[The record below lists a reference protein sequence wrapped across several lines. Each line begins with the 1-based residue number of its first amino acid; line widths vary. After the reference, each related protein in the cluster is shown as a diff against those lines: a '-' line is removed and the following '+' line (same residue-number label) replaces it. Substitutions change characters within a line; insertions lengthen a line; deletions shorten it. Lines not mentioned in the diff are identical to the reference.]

1 VKTLLAVY
9 DSISEATQ
17 TVSGIIARGIVPA
30 ALEMI
35 DKNTIQAIEAG
46 VYASGIP
53 QDAEAVLLIEVDGL
67 EAGIDQQLEEI
78 LEVIRSRQAREVRV
92 AASASERKRLWAARK
107 NAFGAYGR
115 ISPNY
120 YTMDGVIPRSKLPE
134 VLDRIE
140 SLGRE
145 YGLRMANVFHAGD
158 GNLHPI
164 ILYDI
169 AQVDAREK
177 VMGLAGAILRCC
189 VEVGGTLS
197 GEHGIGL
204 EKRDFMRLFFSEA
217 DLQVMAQLKRV
228 FNPDNLANPQKIFPM
243 RRGCGEMSSLSE
255 GSRRRLSRFEDD
267 PEFVRF

>member
-1 VKTLLAVY
+1 
-9 DSISEATQ
+9 
-17 TVSGIIARGIVPA
+17 
-30 ALEMI
+30 MI

-53 QDAEAVLLIEVDGL
+53 QDAAAVLLIEVDGL
-67 EAGIDQQLEEI
+67 EAGIDRQLEEI
-78 LEVIRSRQAREVRV
+78 LEVIRSRQVREVRV
-92 AASASERKRLWAARK
+92 AGSADERKKLWAARK

-134 VLDRIE
+134 VLGRIE

-169 AQVDAREK
+169 AQDDAREK
-177 VMGLAGAILRCC
+177 VMALAGAILRCC
-189 VEVGGTLS
+189 LDVGGTLS

-204 EKRDFMRLFFSEA
+204 EKREFMRLFFSEA
-217 DLQVMAQLKRV
+217 DLQVMERLKQV

-255 GSRRRLSRFEDD
+255 DSRDRLSRFEED